1 MATEIGDSAEWYTAE
16 CGTSQYTLPK
26 RYQDLSP
33 IGQGAFGA
41 VM

>member
-1 MATEIGDSAEWYTAE
+1 MAAEGGDSNQWYTAE
-16 CGTSQYTLPK
+16 CGTSQYTLPT
-26 RYQDLSP
+26 RYQELSP

>member
-1 MATEIGDSAEWYTAE
+1 MAADGNDPAEWHTAE
-16 CGTSQYTLPK
+16 CGTSQYTLPQ

>member
-1 MATEIGDSAEWYTAE
+1 MDADSGEMSEWYTAE
-16 CGTSQYTLPK
+16 CGASQYTLPK

>member
-1 MATEIGDSAEWYTAE
+1 MDTDSTGQGGWYTAD
-16 CGTSQYTLPK
+16 CGRIEYRLPV
-26 RYQDLSP
+26 RYQDLAH